1 MKVNQMASP
10 MAVAVMTKKALELAE
25 DKRVR
30 TLLASIAAGII
41 VVMLIPLLVVVSI
54 FNTQAGFSQDVARIV
69 FDGGP
74 IPTDIDA
81 ELSKAMEEM
90 ISSFEKLDQT
100 IESLE
105 EEGFDDIKVK
115 SFFYILYF
123 TKDMT
128 DFDEEFYAGFVD
140 CFVGE
145 KEDDEI
151 YEELED
157 YLSYA
162 FTETEKVEIRNLYL
176 FIKYG
181 YSATDKITGIPG
193 EAFNDATFAQL
204 MQEATKYIGFPYQ
217 WGGSTPETSFDC
229 SGFVCW
235 VYTHSGVHNLPRTTA
250 QQIYNQCTPVS
261 KDEVKPG
268 DLVFF
273 TGTYQS
279 SNPVTHIGIYVGD
292 NQMLHCGDPIGYAN
306 LGNSYWIKHFY
317 GYGRL

>member
-1 MKVNQMASP
+1 MASP

-30 TLLASIAAGII
+30 TLLASIAAGIVI
-41 VVMLIPLLVVVSI
+41 VMLIPLLVVVSI
-54 FNTQAGFSQDVARIV
+54 FNTQASFSQEVARIV

-90 ISSFEKLDQT
+90 IDAFEELDQT

-123 TKDMT
+123 TKEMT

-140 CFVGE
+140 CFVNAAD
-145 KEDDEI
+145 DDEI

-157 YLSYA
+157 YLSYE
-162 FTETEKVEIRNLYL
+162 FTETEKMEIRNLYL

-193 EAFNDATFAQL
+193 EAFNDETFAKL

-235 VYTHSGVHNLPRTTA
+235 VYTHSGVYNLPRTTA

-306 LGNSYWIKHFY
+306 LGNSYWVKHFY
-317 GYGRL
+317 GFGRL

>member
-1 MKVNQMASP
+1 MASP

-30 TLLASIAAGII
+30 TLLASIVAGIVI
-41 VVMLIPLLVVVSI
+41 VMLIPLLVMVSI
-54 FNTQAGFSQDVARIV
+54 FNTQAGFSQEVARIV

-90 ISSFEKLDQT
+90 MDAFEELDQT
-100 IESLE
+100 IETLE

-128 DFDEEFYAGFVD
+128 DFDEKFYAGFVD

-151 YEELED
+151 YEELEE
-157 YLSYA
+157 YLSYE

-235 VYTHSGVHNLPRTTA
+235 VYTHSGVYNLPRTTA

-306 LGNSYWIKHFY
+306 LGNSYWVKHFY
-317 GYGRL
+317 GFGRL

>member
-1 MKVNQMASP
+1 MASP
-10 MAVAVMTKKALELAE
+10 TTVALLVKKAIDIVS

-30 TLLASIAAGII
+30 TFIASIIVGI
-41 VVMLIPLLVVVSI
+41 VVIILIPFLAILSI
-54 FNTQAGFSQDVARIV
+54 FNAEAGYSRETAKIV

-74 IPTDIDA
+74 IPIEADA
-81 ELSKAMEEM
+81 ELTEYMEDM
-90 ISSFEKLDQT
+90 IDAFEEIDNA
-100 IESLE
+100 IADYN
-105 EEGFDDIKVK
+105 EEGFDHIKVK
-115 SFFYILYF
+115 SLFYILYF
-123 TKDMT
+123 TNDTT
-128 DFDEEFYAGFVD
+128 DFDEEFYEGFVD

-151 YEELED
+151 YEELEG
-157 YLSYA
+157 YLPYT
-162 FTETEKVEIRNLYL
+162 FTETEKVEIRNLFL

-273 TGTYQS
+273 TGTYQTS
-279 SNPVTHIGIYVGD
+279 SPVTHIGIYVGD
-292 NQMLHCGDPIGYAN
+292 NQMLHCGDVRPE
-306 LGNSYWIKHFY
+306 
-317 GYGRL
+317 GRK

>member
-1 MKVNQMASP
+1 MASP

-30 TLLASIAAGII
+30 TLLASIVAGIVI
-41 VVMLIPLLVVVSI
+41 VMLIPLLVMVSI
-54 FNTQAGFSQDVARIV
+54 FNTQAGFSQEVARIV

-90 ISSFEKLDQT
+90 IDAFEELDQT

-105 EEGFDDIKVK
+105 EEGFDEIKVK

-123 TKDMT
+123 TKDLT

-157 YLSYA
+157 YLSYE

-193 EAFNDATFAQL
+193 EAFNDETFAKL

>member
-1 MKVNQMASP
+1 MASP

-30 TLLASIAAGII
+30 TLLASIVAGIVI
-41 VVMLIPLLVVVSI
+41 VMLIPLLVMVSI
-54 FNTQAGFSQDVARIV
+54 FNTQAGFSQEVARIV

-90 ISSFEKLDQT
+90 MDAFEELDQT
-100 IESLE
+100 IETLE

-128 DFDEEFYAGFVD
+128 DFDEEFYTGFVD

-151 YEELED
+151 YEELKD
-157 YLSYA
+157 YLSYE

-181 YSATDKITGIPG
+181 YATTDKITGIPG
-193 EAFNDATFAQL
+193 EAFNDETFAKL

-235 VYTHSGVHNLPRTTA
+235 VYTHSGVYNLPRTTA

-306 LGNSYWIKHFY
+306 LGNSYWVKHFY
-317 GYGRL
+317 GFGRL

>member
-1 MKVNQMASP
+1 MASP

-30 TLLASIAAGII
+30 TLLASIVAGIVI
-41 VVMLIPLLVVVSI
+41 VMLIPLLVMVSI
-54 FNTQAGFSQDVARIV
+54 FNTQAGFSQEVARIV
-69 FDGGP
+69 FDGGS

-90 ISSFEKLDQT
+90 IDAFEELDQT

-123 TKDMT
+123 TKDLT

-151 YEELED
+151 YEELEG
-157 YLSYA
+157 YLPYT

-279 SNPVTHIGIYVGD
+279 SKPVTHIGIYVGD

-306 LGNSYWIKHFY
+306 LGNSYWVKHFY
-317 GYGRL
+317 GFGKL

>member
-1 MKVNQMASP
+1 MASP

-41 VVMLIPLLVVVSI
+41 VVMLIPLLVMVSI
-54 FNTQAGFSQDVARIV
+54 FNTQAGFSQEVARIV

-105 EEGFDDIKVK
+105 EEGFDEIKVK

-123 TKDMT
+123 TKDMSE
-128 DFDEEFYAGFVD
+128 FNEEFYQDFVN
-140 CFVGE
+140 CFADE

-151 YEELED
+151 YEELEE
-157 YLSYA
+157 YLPHD
-162 FTETEKVEIRNLYL
+162 FTETEKEEIRSLYL

-181 YSATDKITGIPG
+181 YSVTGQITGIPG
-193 EAFNDATFAQL
+193 EAFDDETFAQL
-204 MQEATKYIGFPYQ
+204 MTEATKYIGFPYQ

-235 VYTHSGVHNLPRTTA
+235 VYTKSGVHNLPRTTA

-292 NQMLHCGDPIGYAN
+292 NQMLHCGDVRPDRTEVEVDERRAA
-306 LGNSYWIKHFY
+306 
-317 GYGRL
+317 

>member
-1 MKVNQMASP
+1 MASP

-25 DKRVR
+25 DKRVP
-30 TLLASIAAGII
+30 TLLASIAAGIVI
-41 VVMLIPLLVVVSI
+41 VMLIPLLVVVSI
-54 FNTQAGFSQDVARIV
+54 FNTQASFSQVEARIV

-90 ISSFEKLDQT
+90 IDAFEELDQT

-123 TKDMT
+123 AKDLT
-128 DFDEEFYAGFVD
+128 DFDEEFYAGLVD
-140 CFVGE
+140 CFVD
-145 KEDDEI
+145 KDEDNEI

-157 YLSYA
+157 YLSYE
-162 FTETEKVEIRNLYL
+162 FTETEKMEIRNLYL

-235 VYTHSGVHNLPRTTA
+235 VYTHSGVHNLPRTSA

-279 SNPVTHIGIYVGD
+279 SNPVTHIGIVRTE
-292 NQMLHCGDPIGYAN
+292 
-306 LGNSYWIKHFY
+306 
-317 GYGRL
+317 GRKLEVD

>member
-1 MKVNQMASP
+1 MASP

-30 TLLASIAAGII
+30 TLLASIVAGIVI
-41 VVMLIPLLVVVSI
+41 VMLIPLLVMVSI
-54 FNTQAGFSQDVARIV
+54 FNTQAGFSQEVARIV

-90 ISSFEKLDQT
+90 IDAFEELDQT

-123 TKDMT
+123 TKDLT

-157 YLSYA
+157 YLSYE

-193 EAFNDATFAQL
+193 EAFNDETFAKL

-235 VYTHSGVHNLPRTTA
+235 VFTNSGVHNLPRTTA
-250 QQIYNQCTPVS
+250 QGIYNQCTPVS
-261 KDEVKPG
+261 AADAKAG
-268 DLVFF
+268 DIIFF
-273 TGTYQS
+273 TGTYNS
-279 SNPVTHIGIYVGD
+279 GVPVSHVGIYCGNGV
-292 NQMLHCGDPIGYAN
+292 MIHCGDPISYTSIN
-306 LGNSYWIKHFY
+306 SSYWQSHFY
-317 GYGRL
+317 AFGRLSGN

>member
-1 MKVNQMASP
+1 MASP

-30 TLLASIAAGII
+30 TLLASIVAGIVI
-41 VVMLIPLLVVVSI
+41 VMLIPLLVMVSI
-54 FNTQAGFSQDVARIV
+54 FNTQAGFSQEVARIV

-90 ISSFEKLDQT
+90 MDAFEELDQT

-128 DFDEEFYAGFVD
+128 DFGEKFYAGFVD

-151 YEELED
+151 YEELEE
-157 YLSYA
+157 YLSYE

-193 EAFNDATFAQL
+193 EAFNDETFAKL

-235 VYTHSGVHNLPRTTA
+235 VYTHSGVYNLPRTTA

-306 LGNSYWIKHFY
+306 LGNSYWVKHFY
-317 GYGRL
+317 GFGRL

>member
-1 MKVNQMASP
+1 
-10 MAVAVMTKKALELAE
+10 
-25 DKRVR
+25 
-30 TLLASIAAGII
+30 
-41 VVMLIPLLVVVSI
+41 
-54 FNTQAGFSQDVARIV
+54 
-69 FDGGP
+69 
-74 IPTDIDA
+74 
-81 ELSKAMEEM
+81 MEEM
-90 ISSFEKLDQT
+90 IDAFEELDQT

-123 TKDMT
+123 TKDLT

-151 YEELED
+151 YEELEE
-157 YLSYA
+157 YLSYE

-235 VYTHSGVHNLPRTTA
+235 VYTHSGVHNLPRTSA

-292 NQMLHCGDPIGYAN
+292 NQMLHCGDPIGYTN
-306 LGNSYWIKHFY
+306 LGNSYWVKHFY
-317 GYGRL
+317 GFGRL

>member
-1 MKVNQMASP
+1 MASP

-30 TLLASIAAGII
+30 TLLASIVAGIVI
-41 VVMLIPLLVVVSI
+41 VMLIPLLVMVSI
-54 FNTQAGFSQDVARIV
+54 FNTQAGFSQEVARIV

-90 ISSFEKLDQT
+90 IDAFEELDQT

-105 EEGFDDIKVK
+105 EDGFDDIKVK

-140 CFVGE
+140 CFMGE

-151 YEELED
+151 YEELEG
-157 YLSYA
+157 YLPYA

-193 EAFNDATFAQL
+193 EAFNDETFAKL

-235 VYTHSGVHNLPRTTA
+235 VYTHSGVHSLPRTTA
-250 QQIYNQCTPVS
+250 QQIYNQCTPMS

>member
-1 MKVNQMASP
+1 M
-10 MAVAVMTKKALELAE
+10 
-25 DKRVR
+25 R
-30 TLLASIAAGII
+30 TLLESIVAGIVI
-41 VVMLIPLLVVVSI
+41 VMLIPLLVMVSI
-54 FNTQAGFSQDVARIV
+54 FNTQAGFSQEVARIV

-90 ISSFEKLDQT
+90 MDAFEELDQT
-100 IESLE
+100 IETLE

-123 TKDMT
+123 TKEMT
-128 DFDEEFYAGFVD
+128 DFDEESYAGFVD
-140 CFVGE
+140 CFVNAAD
-145 KEDDEI
+145 DDEI

-157 YLSYA
+157 YLSYE
-162 FTETEKVEIRNLYL
+162 FTETEKMEIRNLYL

-181 YSATDKITGIPG
+181 YATTDKITGIPG
-193 EAFNDATFAQL
+193 EAFNDATFAKL

-235 VYTHSGVHNLPRTTA
+235 VYTYSGVHNLPRTTA

-306 LGNSYWIKHFY
+306 LGNSYWVKHFY
-317 GYGRL
+317 GFGRL

>member
-1 MKVNQMASP
+1 MASP

-30 TLLASIAAGII
+30 TLLASIVAGIVI
-41 VVMLIPLLVVVSI
+41 VMLIPLLVMVSI
-54 FNTQAGFSQDVARIV
+54 FNTQAEFSQEVARIV

-90 ISSFEKLDQT
+90 IDAFEELDQT

-123 TKDMT
+123 TKEMT

-140 CFVGE
+140 CFVNAAD
-145 KEDDEI
+145 DDEI

-157 YLSYA
+157 YLSYE
-162 FTETEKVEIRNLYL
+162 FTETEKMEIRNLYL

-193 EAFNDATFAQL
+193 EAFNDETFAKL

-306 LGNSYWIKHFY
+306 LGNSYWVKHFY
-317 GYGRL
+317 GFGRL

>member
-1 MKVNQMASP
+1 MASP

-30 TLLASIAAGII
+30 TLLASIAAGIVI
-41 VVMLIPLLVVVSI
+41 VMLIPLLVVVSI
-54 FNTQAGFSQDVARIV
+54 FNTQASFSQEVARIV

-90 ISSFEKLDQT
+90 IDAFEELDQT
-100 IESLE
+100 IESL

-123 TKDMT
+123 TKDLT

-140 CFVGE
+140 CFVDE

-157 YLSYA
+157 YLPYT
-162 FTETEKVEIRNLYL
+162 FTETEKMEIRNLYL

-181 YSATDKITGIPG
+181 YATTDKITGIPG
-193 EAFNDATFAQL
+193 EAFNDETFAKL

-235 VYTHSGVHNLPRTTA
+235 VYTHSGVYNLPRTTA

-273 TGTYQS
+273 TGTYQI

-306 LGNSYWIKHFY
+306 LGNSYWVKHFY
-317 GYGRL
+317 GFGRL

>member
-1 MKVNQMASP
+1 MASP

-30 TLLASIAAGII
+30 TLLASIVAGIVI
-41 VVMLIPLLVVVSI
+41 VMLIPLLVMVSI
-54 FNTQAGFSQDVARIV
+54 FNTQAGFSQEVARIV

-90 ISSFEKLDQT
+90 MDAFEELDQT

-193 EAFNDATFAQL
+193 EAFNDETFAKL

-306 LGNSYWIKHFY
+306 LGNSYWVKHFY
-317 GYGRL
+317 GFGRL

>member
-1 MKVNQMASP
+1 M
-10 MAVAVMTKKALELAE
+10 
-25 DKRVR
+25 
-30 TLLASIAAGII
+30 
-41 VVMLIPLLVVVSI
+41 MLIPLLVMVSI
-54 FNTQAGFSQDVARIV
+54 FNTQAGFSQEVARIV

-90 ISSFEKLDQT
+90 IDAFEELNQT

-105 EEGFDDIKVK
+105 EDGFDDIKVK

-123 TKDMT
+123 TKDLT
-128 DFDEEFYAGFVD
+128 DFDEEFYVGFVD

-145 KEDDEI
+145 KEEDEI

-157 YLSYA
+157 YLSYE

-306 LGNSYWIKHFY
+306 LGNSYWVKHFY
-317 GYGRL
+317 GFGRL

>member
-1 MKVNQMASP
+1 MASP

-41 VVMLIPLLVVVSI
+41 VVMLIPLLVMVSI
-54 FNTQAGFSQDVARIV
+54 FNTQAGFSQEVARIV

-105 EEGFDDIKVK
+105 EEGFDEIKVK

-140 CFVGE
+140 CFMGE
-145 KEDDEI
+145 KEDEKI
-151 YEELED
+151 YEELEE
-157 YLSYA
+157 YLSYE

-235 VYTHSGVHNLPRTTA
+235 VYTHSGVHNLPRTSA

-306 LGNSYWIKHFY
+306 LGNSYWVKHFY
-317 GYGRL
+317 GFGRL

>member
-1 MKVNQMASP
+1 MASP

-30 TLLASIAAGII
+30 TLLASIVAGIVI
-41 VVMLIPLLVVVSI
+41 VMLIPLLVMVSI
-54 FNTQAGFSQDVARIV
+54 FNTQAGFSQEVARIV

-90 ISSFEKLDQT
+90 MDAFEELDQT

-151 YEELED
+151 YEELEE
-157 YLSYA
+157 YLSYE

-235 VYTHSGVHNLPRTTA
+235 VYTHSGVYNLPRTTA

-273 TGTYQS
+273 TGTYQT
-279 SNPVTHIGIYVGD
+279 NKPVTHIGIYVGD

-306 LGNSYWIKHFY
+306 LGNSYWVKHFY
-317 GYGRL
+317 GFGRL

>member
-1 MKVNQMASP
+1 MASP

-30 TLLASIAAGII
+30 TLLASIVAGIVI
-41 VVMLIPLLVVVSI
+41 VMLIPLLVMVSI
-54 FNTQAGFSQDVARIV
+54 FNTQAEFSQEVARIV

-90 ISSFEKLDQT
+90 MDAFEELDQT

-123 TKDMT
+123 TKDLT

-151 YEELED
+151 YEELEE
-157 YLSYA
+157 YLSYE

-306 LGNSYWIKHFY
+306 LGNSYWVKHFY
-317 GYGRL
+317 GFGRL

>member
-1 MKVNQMASP
+1 MASP

-30 TLLASIAAGII
+30 TLLASIVAGIVI
-41 VVMLIPLLVVVSI
+41 VMLIPLLVMVSI
-54 FNTQAGFSQDVARIV
+54 FNTQAGFSQEVARIV

-90 ISSFEKLDQT
+90 MDAFEELDQT
-100 IESLE
+100 IETLE

-123 TKDMT
+123 TKDTT
-128 DFDEEFYAGFVD
+128 DFDEEFYEGFVD

-145 KEDDEI
+145 KEDEEI

-157 YLSYA
+157 YLPYT

-181 YSATDKITGIPG
+181 YATTDKITGIPG

-306 LGNSYWIKHFY
+306 LGNSYWVKHFY
-317 GYGRL
+317 GFGRL

>member
-1 MKVNQMASP
+1 MASP

-30 TLLASIAAGII
+30 TLLASIVAGIVI
-41 VVMLIPLLVVVSI
+41 VMLIPLLVMVSI
-54 FNTQAGFSQDVARIV
+54 FNTQAGFSQEVARIV

-90 ISSFEKLDQT
+90 MDAFEELDQT
-100 IESLE
+100 IETLE

-128 DFDEEFYAGFVD
+128 DFDEEFYEGFVD
-140 CFVGE
+140 CFVDE

-151 YEELED
+151 YEELEE
-157 YLSYA
+157 YLSYE

-193 EAFNDATFAQL
+193 EAFNDETFAKL

-306 LGNSYWIKHFY
+306 LGNSYWVKHFY
-317 GYGRL
+317 GFGRL

>member
-1 MKVNQMASP
+1 MASP

-30 TLLASIAAGII
+30 TLLASIVAGII
-41 VVMLIPLLVVVSI
+41 VVMLTPLLVMVSI
-54 FNTQAGFSQDVARIV
+54 FNTQAEFSQEVARIV

-90 ISSFEKLDQT
+90 IDAFEELDQT
-100 IESLE
+100 IEALE

-128 DFDEEFYAGFVD
+128 DFDEKFYAGFVD

-151 YEELED
+151 YEELEE
-157 YLSYA
+157 YLPYT
-162 FTETEKVEIRNLYL
+162 FTKTEKMEIRNLYL

-181 YSATDKITGIPG
+181 YATTDKIIGIPG
-193 EAFNDATFAQL
+193 EAFNDETFAKL

-235 VYTHSGVHNLPRTTA
+235 VYTHSGVYNLPRTTA

-306 LGNSYWIKHFY
+306 LGNSYWVKHFY
-317 GYGRL
+317 GFGRL

>member
-1 MKVNQMASP
+1 MASP

-30 TLLASIAAGII
+30 TLLASIVAGIVI
-41 VVMLIPLLVVVSI
+41 VMLIPLLVMVSI
-54 FNTQAGFSQDVARIV
+54 FNTQAGFSQEVARIV

-90 ISSFEKLDQT
+90 IDAFEELDQT
-100 IESLE
+100 IETLE

-123 TKDMT
+123 TKDLT

-151 YEELED
+151 YEELEE
-157 YLSYA
+157 YLSYE

-193 EAFNDATFAQL
+193 EAFNDETFAKL

-306 LGNSYWIKHFY
+306 LGNSYWVKHFY
-317 GYGRL
+317 GFGRL

>member
-1 MKVNQMASP
+1 MASP

-30 TLLASIAAGII
+30 TLLASIVAGII
-41 VVMLIPLLVVVSI
+41 VVMLIPLLVMVSI
-54 FNTQAGFSQDVARIV
+54 FNTQAEFSQEVARIV

-90 ISSFEKLDQT
+90 IDAFEELDQT
-100 IESLE
+100 IEALE

-193 EAFNDATFAQL
+193 EAFNDETFAKL

>member
-1 MKVNQMASP
+1 MASP

-30 TLLASIAAGII
+30 TLLASIVAGIVI
-41 VVMLIPLLVVVSI
+41 VMLIPLLVMVSI
-54 FNTQAGFSQDVARIV
+54 FNTQAGFSQEVARIV

-74 IPTDIDA
+74 ISTDIDA

-90 ISSFEKLDQT
+90 MDAFEELDQT
-100 IESLE
+100 IETLE

-123 TKDMT
+123 TKDLT
-128 DFDEEFYAGFVD
+128 DFDEEFYVGFVD

-157 YLSYA
+157 YLPYT

-193 EAFNDATFAQL
+193 EAFNDETFAKL

-229 SGFVCW
+229 SGFVC
-235 VYTHSGVHNLPRTTA
+235 
-250 QQIYNQCTPVS
+250 
-261 KDEVKPG
+261 
-268 DLVFF
+268 
-273 TGTYQS
+273 
-279 SNPVTHIGIYVGD
+279 
-292 NQMLHCGDPIGYAN
+292 
-306 LGNSYWIKHFY
+306 
-317 GYGRL
+317 

>member
-1 MKVNQMASP
+1 MASP

-30 TLLASIAAGII
+30 TLLASIVAGIVI
-41 VVMLIPLLVVVSI
+41 VMLIPLLVMVSI
-54 FNTQAGFSQDVARIV
+54 FNAQAGFSQEVARIV
-69 FDGGP
+69 FDGRP

-90 ISSFEKLDQT
+90 IDAFEELDQT
-100 IESLE
+100 IEALE

-123 TKDMT
+123 TKDLT
-128 DFDEEFYAGFVD
+128 DFDEEFYVGFVD

-157 YLSYA
+157 YLSYE
-162 FTETEKVEIRNLYL
+162 FTETEKMEIRNLYL

-181 YSATDKITGIPG
+181 YATTDKITGIPG

-306 LGNSYWIKHFY
+306 LGNSYWVKHFY
-317 GYGRL
+317 GFGRL

>member
-1 MKVNQMASP
+1 MASP

-30 TLLASIAAGII
+30 TLLASIVAGIVI
-41 VVMLIPLLVVVSI
+41 VMLIPLLVMVSI
-54 FNTQAGFSQDVARIV
+54 FNTQAGFSQEVARIV

-90 ISSFEKLDQT
+90 MDAFEELDQT

-123 TKDMT
+123 TKDLT

-193 EAFNDATFAQL
+193 EAFNDETFAKL

-235 VYTHSGVHNLPRTTA
+235 VYTHSGVHNLPRMTA
-250 QQIYNQCTPVS
+250 QDIYNQCTPVS
-261 KDEVKPG
+261 KEELKPG

>member
-1 MKVNQMASP
+1 M
-10 MAVAVMTKKALELAE
+10 
-25 DKRVR
+25 R
-30 TLLASIAAGII
+30 TLLESIVAGIVI
-41 VVMLIPLLVVVSI
+41 VMLIPLLVMVSI
-54 FNTQAGFSQDVARIV
+54 FNTQAGFSQEVARIV

-90 ISSFEKLDQT
+90 MDAFEELDQT
-100 IESLE
+100 IETLE

-115 SFFYILYF
+115 SFFYIFYF
-123 TKDMT
+123 TKEMT

-140 CFVGE
+140 CFVNAAD
-145 KEDDEI
+145 DDEI
-151 YEELED
+151 YEELEE
-157 YLSYA
+157 YLSYE
-162 FTETEKVEIRNLYL
+162 FTETEKMEIRNLYL

-181 YSATDKITGIPG
+181 YATTDKITGIPG
-193 EAFNDATFAQL
+193 EAFNDETFAKL

-306 LGNSYWIKHFY
+306 LGNSYWVKHFY
-317 GYGRL
+317 GFGRL

>member
-1 MKVNQMASP
+1 MASP

-30 TLLASIAAGII
+30 TLLASIVAGIVI
-41 VVMLIPLLVVVSI
+41 VMLIPLLVMVSI
-54 FNTQAGFSQDVARIV
+54 FNTQAGFSQEVARIV

-90 ISSFEKLDQT
+90 MDAFEELDQT
-100 IESLE
+100 IETLE

-123 TKDMT
+123 TKDLT

-140 CFVGE
+140 CFVD
-145 KEDDEI
+145 KDEDNEI

-157 YLSYA
+157 YLSYE
-162 FTETEKVEIRNLYL
+162 FTETEKMEIRNLYL

-235 VYTHSGVHNLPRTTA
+235 VYTHSGVHTFPERLR
-250 QQIYNQCTPVS
+250 
-261 KDEVKPG
+261 
-268 DLVFF
+268 
-273 TGTYQS
+273 
-279 SNPVTHIGIYVGD
+279 
-292 NQMLHCGDPIGYAN
+292 GY
-306 LGNSYWIKHFY
+306 L
-317 GYGRL
+317 

>member
-1 MKVNQMASP
+1 MASP

-30 TLLASIAAGII
+30 TLLASIVAGIVI
-41 VVMLIPLLVVVSI
+41 VMLIPLLVMVSI
-54 FNTQAGFSQDVARIV
+54 FNTQAGFSQEVARIV

-90 ISSFEKLDQT
+90 IDAFEELDQT

-105 EEGFDDIKVK
+105 EDGFDDIKVK

-140 CFVGE
+140 CFMGE

-157 YLSYA
+157 YLSYE

-193 EAFNDATFAQL
+193 EAFNDETFAKL

-292 NQMLHCGDPIGYAN
+292 NQMLHCGDVRPDRTEVEVDERRAA
-306 LGNSYWIKHFY
+306 
-317 GYGRL
+317 

>member
-1 MKVNQMASP
+1 MASP